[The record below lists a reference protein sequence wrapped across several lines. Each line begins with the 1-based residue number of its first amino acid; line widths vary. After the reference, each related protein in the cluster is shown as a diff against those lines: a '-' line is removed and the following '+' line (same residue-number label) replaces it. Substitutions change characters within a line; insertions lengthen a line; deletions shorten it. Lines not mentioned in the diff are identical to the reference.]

1 VDQIEKILPLNTAQL
16 RNLRNWDTSDW
27 PSVTIPVVVECP
39 HGMSRREMANGIG
52 VLIERHEAL
61 RSRLRDGFQEVL
73 SGKAVDLP
81 MRVVSEGSDEEV
93 DAHSWIE
100 SVPPDVTALKCL
112 LVMSGGAVR
121 SVKLSVSHVFVDALG
136 ARALASDLDRILR
149 AGIPDSAP
157 PRQASVFAQGVDD
170 LEIKANTEH
179 WKAMLADMPRSCTYS
194 GVSRDAYEPV
204 EHVVEVLSP
213 DHENILAEACTK
225 LKASAYAVMTAVMS
239 SIVQAISGQCRQVLR
254 STYANRFS
262 PADFGAIAQVAQ
274 AVFVPIDG
282 ARRDTFAERVEKI
295 TKSTLSTYHLGR
307 YDANGLLDWLDR
319 DEAGHG
325 AAFQPAFE
333 VNYVPSARDED
344 EIVTAYAETA
354 ESRTYRTRERI
365 DPRAAKPDLVLSVT
379 YEPGLVLLLSAR
391 RPVYNSVSISELMS
405 VCVDSAV
412 SFCANPHISVE
423 AVSPP
428 ESRNIGER
436 LLGHRSGVTV
446 DVSAV
451 QALVTSYPGIESCS
465 LEMRSTEGPGPQLL
479 ARVRASRP
487 VRAEDVLRTLR
498 QKQPWMAGSVV
509 PDQLVVTEFCS

>member
-1 VDQIEKILPLNTAQL
+1 MYQIEKILPLNTAQL
-16 RNLRNWDTSDW
+16 RNLRNWDTADW
-27 PSVTIPVVVECP
+27 SSVTIPVVVECP
-39 HGMSRREMANGIG
+39 QGISRREMAEGIG
-52 VLIERHEAL
+52 VLLERHEAL
-61 RSRLRDGFQEVL
+61 RSRLREGVQEVL
-73 SGKAVDLP
+73 SRKAVDLP
-81 MRVVSEGSDEEV
+81 TRVVSEGSDEELE
-93 DAHSWIE
+93 AHSWIE
-100 SVPPDVTALKCL
+100 SVPPDVAALKCL

-121 SVKLSVSHVFVDALG
+121 LVKLSVSHVFVDALG
-136 ARALASDLDRILR
+136 ARALASDLDKILR
-149 AGIPDSAP
+149 ARVLDSALP
-157 PRQASVFAQGVDD
+157 CQAGVFAQGVDD
-170 LEIKANTEH
+170 PEIRANTER

-213 DHENILAEACTK
+213 DHENILAEACTE
-225 LKASAYAVMTAVMS
+225 LRASSYAVMAAVMS
-239 SIVQAISGQCRQVLR
+239 SIVQGISGHCRQVLR

-262 PADFGAIAQVAQ
+262 PADFGAVAQVAQ

-282 ARRDTFAERVEKI
+282 AGNDTFAERVEKI
-295 TKSTLSTYHLGR
+295 ARSTLSTYHLGR
-307 YDANGLLDWLDR
+307 YDANGLLDWLDSGEVGR
-319 DEAGHG
+319 S

-333 VNYVPSARDED
+333 VNYVPSARDES

-354 ESRTYRTRERI
+354 ESRTYQTRERI

-391 RPVYNSVSISELMS
+391 RPVYDSISISELMG
-405 VCVDSAV
+405 VCIDSAMF
-412 SFCANPHISVE
+412 FCANPHTPVE

-446 DVSAV
+446 DVPAV

-465 LEMRSTEGPGPQLL
+465 VEMRSTEGPGPQLL

-487 VRAEDVLRTLR
+487 VHVEDVLRTLR

-509 PDQLVVTEFCS
+509 PDQLIVTELCS